1 MNIFA
6 IKFLT
11 RRACHLCDVA
21 RPLVRSEARRLGI
34 EMIEVDVDGD
44 DRLLALYGLRIPV
57 ILGPE
62 DRVLAEGVI
71 EDRKSVR
78 RTLRQAR
85 RD

>member
-11 RRACHLCDVA
+11 REACHLCDAA
-21 RPLVRSEARRLGI
+21 RPLVRSEARLLGI

-57 ILGPE
+57 ILGPG

-71 EDRKSVR
+71 EDRKLVR
-78 RTLRQAR
+78 GALRQAGR
-85 RD
+85 S